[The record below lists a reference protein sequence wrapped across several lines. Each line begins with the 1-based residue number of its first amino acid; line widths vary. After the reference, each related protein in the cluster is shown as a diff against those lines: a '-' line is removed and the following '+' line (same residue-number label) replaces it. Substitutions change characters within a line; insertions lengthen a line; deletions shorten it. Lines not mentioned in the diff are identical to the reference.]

1 MLERC
6 WVIEPEKRVQRAEEL
21 LEMMN
26 ASPLNEVVTKQDPP
40 VLPRRHVMPLP
51 EMQIQDAETC
61 LKARYTADG
70 YLEEKDYEKA
80 AKQYEKI
87 LKLNPK
93 DGYAKKQ
100 YNLCIA
106 QQSREPAASFDD
118 DSIEMVRVKGG
129 AFTMGCT
136 SEQGNDCYNDEKPAH
151 QVTLSDFYIGKYEVT
166 QAQWKSVMGTNIR
179 QQRDKADTS
188 RPLCGEGNSYPMY
201 YVSWNEAQEF
211 IRKLNAQTG
220 KNYRLPTEA
229 EWEYAARGG
238 AQSRGTKYSGSNT
251 VGDVAWY
258 IGNSGN
264 ATHPVGQKSPNGL
277 GLYDMSGNVWEWC
290 SDWYGTY
297 SSGSQTNPAGPS
309 SGSGRVLRGGSWR
322 GDALYARVPRR
333 SHTAPAF
340 RYNILGF
347 RLASGSK

>member
-1 MLERC
+1 
-6 WVIEPEKRVQRAEEL
+6 
-21 LEMMN
+21 MMN
-26 ASPLNEVVTKQDPP
+26 VSPLNEVVTTPDSP
-40 VLPRRHVMPLP
+40 VPPRRPVMPLP

-100 YNLCIA
+100 YDLCIA
-106 QQSREPAASFDD
+106 QQSREPVVSFDD

-129 AFTMGCT
+129 TFTMGYT
-136 SEQGNDCYNDEKPAH
+136 SEQGNDCYSDEKPSH

-166 QAQWKSVMGTNIR
+166 QAQWKAVMGSNPSHFKGDNLPVET
-179 QQRDKADTS
+179 
-188 RPLCGEGNSYPMY
+188 
-201 YVSWNEAQEF
+201 VSWDDAQEF
-211 IRKLNAQTG
+211 IRKLNVQTG

-258 IGNSGN
+258 DGNSGN
-264 ATHPVGQKSPNGL
+264 AIHPVGQKLPNEL

-290 SDWYGTY
+290 SDWYGAY

-309 SGSGRVLRGGSWR
+309 SGSYRVDRGGSWCSYAR
-322 GDALYARVPRR
+322 NARVP
-333 SHTAPAF
+333 F
-340 RYNILGF
+340 RDYGTPGYRGSALGF
-347 RLASGSK
+347 RLASGSN